1 MLAAVQITAPTT
13 TTSRTTKQAL
23 SAARLVLRCHG
34 VGYAFMSCFER
45 GPDLDACH
53 AAAERGRVEGSA
65 LGIARAHYVGLLF
78 GKSLLIR
85 FFVPSTFSARF
96 LFSGSSVSAFSHAS
110 SASGMRFNFKELLPM
125 CSDTTGSSCCPVF
138 AARSR

>member
-1 MLAAVQITAPTT
+1 MLAAVQITAPTPPGG
-13 TTSRTTKQAL
+13 RITKQAV
-23 SAARLVLRCHG
+23 SAAHMVLRCHG
-34 VGYAFMSCFER
+34 VGYSFMSCFER

-65 LGIARAHYVGLLF
+65 LGIARAHYVGLVL

-96 LFSGSSVSAFSHAS
+96 LFSGSSVSAFCHAS
-110 SASGMRFNFKELLPM
+110 TASGIRFSF
-125 CSDTTGSSCCPVF
+125 
-138 AARSR
+138 R